1 MLSVVSLILFLSLIE
16 VHSQSFPYVSFMNK
30 TLANNSYVNFGLVD
44 DGSDS
49 VQCHTDLTT
58 CCNQSQGSHRG
69 DWFFPNG
76 NRLPFH
82 SIADIHESRNDRK
95 VDLRRKTSTSPSGI
109 YRCDMETVASQN
121 KTMARE
127 TVFVGLYADG
137 GSVVWLKNCSWL
149 TKYSFIHLQ
158 EMSQY
163 LVA

>member
-1 MLSVVSLILFLSLIE
+1 MLAVVSLILFLSLIE

-30 TLANNSYVNFGLVD
+30 TLTNNSYVNFCLVD

-58 CCNQSQGSHRG
+58 CCNHSHGSHRG

-76 NRLPFH
+76 SRLSFH
-82 SIADIHESRNDRK
+82 AASDIHESRNNRK
-95 VDLRRKTSTSPSGI
+95 VDLCRKTSTSPSGM

-121 KTMARE
+121 KTMTRE

-137 GSVVWLKNCSWL
+137 GSVV
-149 TKYSFIHLQ
+149 
-158 EMSQY
+158 
-163 LVA
+163 